1 MAWWDEAKARYR
13 PAGENGQVSPT
24 DEEIRAI
31 LDDPDVSDET
41 KRELIA
47 AWSYDYA
54 TGYIWGDVLIQERT
68 GYDPD
73 TVPEEVK
80 EYIEEYDAQEYVDN
94 YAANAINNGALSQA
108 VNDAATIATYG
119 EEHPGGPGALPG
131 SGNPSAD
138 MQAAIDQAE
147 HERRYAD
154 DLDEQRENAHRL
166 QSYADNLK
174 ATGGSGA
181 ASSKEIFDSGEVG
194 LDFFKLFWGKYCRYR
209 SGGGGSRAAS
219 RGSGD
224 GGTSLTGNPFADKWI
239 FKARYGEQREVEF
252 KRIRLQA
259 DQYVQ
264 AAGRLQH
271 HVDELITAQGDLFAE
286 WEGEAADTA
295 SSRYD
300 DAVDRARA
308 LMKELDNAGKVL
320 TEVRGALEQL
330 CVTKAQTVNGLFSP
344 AINGIVPDIVDRLV
358 TVAKGGASDEDILYV
373 ASQFGIPADQ
383 ECLNISDDV
392 KAEVRQ
398 SASEWCDGNLV
409 PVVETRVEAFW
420 DVCDATDEGFE
431 EILGVMREMLEQ
443 GARESAGGRREV
455 MPR

>member
-13 PAGENGQVSPT
+13 PAGPNGQVSPT
-24 DEEIRAI
+24 DEEIKAI
-31 LDDPDVSDET
+31 LDDPEVSDET

-54 TGYIWGDVLIQERT
+54 TGYIWGDVITQERT
-68 GYDPD
+68 GYDQDAVPD
-73 TVPEEVK
+73 EVK

-119 EEHPGGPGALPG
+119 EENPGGPGALPG
-131 SGNPSAD
+131 SGNPGAD

-147 HERRYAD
+147 NERRYAD
-154 DLDEQRENAHRL
+154 DLEEQREDARRL

-174 ATGGSGA
+174 AAGSSGA
-181 ASSKEIFDSGEVG
+181 ANSEEIFDSGEIG
-194 LDFFKLFWGKYCRYR
+194 LDFFKLFWGKYCRY
-209 SGGGGSRAAS
+209 SSGGSRVGA
-219 RGSGD
+219 RGSGN

-239 FKARYGEQREVEF
+239 FKARYNEQREVGF
-252 KRIRLQA
+252 RRIGLQA
-259 DQYVQ
+259 DLYAQ
-264 AAGRLQH
+264 AVGRLQR
-271 HVDELITAQGDLFAE
+271 HVDELVTAQGGLFAE
-286 WEGEAADTA
+286 WEGEAADAA

-300 DAVDRARA
+300 DAVGQARA
-308 LMKELDNAGKVL
+308 LTKELEDAGKVL
-320 TEVRGALEQL
+320 NEVRGALEQM
-330 CVTKAQTVNGLFSP
+330 CVIKAQTVNGLFS
-344 AINGIVPDIVDRLV
+344 ATINGIAPDIVDRLV

-392 KAEVRQ
+392 KAEVQR
-398 SASEWCDGNLV
+398 SAAEWCDGNLV
-409 PVVETRVEAFW
+409 PVVETKVEAFW

-443 GARESAGGRREV
+443 GAQASSGGRREV